1 MTAGVKGANLNGPD
15 GAPRRGVAATVLDG
29 HLSRMST
36 SVLERQQE
44 LVRAM
49 TPEQKIRASEALYRA
64 AWDLKAAWLRS
75 QYPDLSETQIQDA
88 VRRLFRDAGG

>member
-1 MTAGVKGANLNGPD
+1 
-15 GAPRRGVAATVLDG
+15 
-29 HLSRMST
+29 MST

-44 LVRAM
+44 LLRAM

-75 QYPDLSETQIQDA
+75 QHPDLSETQIQDA

>member
-1 MTAGVKGANLNGPD
+1 
-15 GAPRRGVAATVLDG
+15 
-29 HLSRMST
+29 MST

-64 AWDLKAAWLRS
+64 AWDLKAAWLRG
-75 QYPDLSETQIQDA
+75 QHPDLSETQIQDA

>member
-1 MTAGVKGANLNGPD
+1 
-15 GAPRRGVAATVLDG
+15 
-29 HLSRMST
+29 MST

-44 LVRAM
+44 LLRAM

-75 QYPDLSETQIQDA
+75 PYPDLSETQIQDA

>member
-1 MTAGVKGANLNGPD
+1 VLGRPTRELPARVSLNSGR
-15 GAPRRGVAATVLDG
+15 AVAATDRYG
-29 HLSRMST
+29 HLSDMST

-44 LVRAM
+44 LMRAM
-49 TPEQKIRASEALYRA
+49 SPEQKIRASEALYRA

-75 QYPDLSETQIQDA
+75 QHPDLSEADIQDA